1 MSEKEK
7 GVNFEGLKR
16 YDERLKEASN
26 ILQRNCEYQIDDI
39 VHYKQYC
46 LKCVKAGTTST
57 GNVDFSTNVIIDG
70 TVVWEKYKQKTVYYM
85 NQPVGHIEYAYD
97 VMEGYLVFDGSTYN
111 RAEYPEL
118 IEWITNK
125 NLWTENSE
133 YGKFGVGDGTTT
145 FVMPNFLARFV
156 EGSLESGTT
165 KEAGLPN
172 IEGSLS
178 TSDRRGWGFASLG
191 TGTGIGAISP
201 DNSYEVSNAGSGV
214 GSSYLGGFS
223 FDASR
228 SSAIYGNSDTVQ
240 PKSVTLIPQIK
251 YCNDTYINYIEEH
264 WSDFEDIYY
273 KNSFTIIYPN
283 GGTEANPANISI
295 NSRYVETN
303 PFAGYRVFCDVE
315 LYYNNQW
322 GSTELNTYSNNGFG
336 VYVGQHND
344 NSIVIQTGNNSLLG
358 TSSIISNTFGV
369 STSINTPLPCRVKV
383 WKIGKIEE

>member
-1 MSEKEK
+1 MSDNEK

-85 NQPVGHIEYAYD
+85 NQPVGHIEWAYD

-156 EGSLESGTT
+156 EGSLESGVT

-172 IEGSLS
+172 IEGSVSRYVAGNNFVNNGALS
-178 TSDRRGWGFASLG
+178 VTPGVFNYNLAS
-191 TGTGIGAISP
+191 
-201 DNSYEVSNAGSGV
+201 
-214 GSSYLGGFS
+214 GSSQTPNGVLS
-223 FDASR
+223 IDASR